1 MNKVLRKS
9 PQHRS
14 PAELECGCRFIVP
27 SSWREALELLRR
39 FAFVFGRL
47 RGSSRFELQQRRV
60 FRFNEH
66 IGQVIDTFVN
76 PTNNGGLDLPHGL
89 AFGVDGN
96 LLVTSANND
105 SVLRYNGTNGAFLNA
120 FITNGVGGLNY
131 PVWLEFRRGSLFV
144 SSQINHRVLRYDAT
158 NGAFLSTFVSEGTV
172 SGPSGMTFGPDGHLY
187 VVGRFGSHVM
197 RYDGTNG
204 NFIDA
209 FVPAGVG
216 GLSQPF
222 GCHFGPDGNFYV
234 VSGNSNKV
242 VRFNGTNGT
251 YLGDFVMTGVG
262 NLSLPVGLEFG
273 PDTNLYVASISNNRV
288 VRFNGLTGA
297 LIGDFVSGVPNLSGP
312 NFMLFH
318 DFGPSHIDSITR
330 VGTNVVLSWTGRS
343 DTQMQSTLSL
353 TQTSWQNMTGTLG
366 RNSAT
371 NAISTNTMFFR
382 LVRD

>member
-1 MNKVLRKS
+1 MAKCVRVNSERPLI
-9 PQHRS
+9 
-14 PAELECGCRFIVP
+14 PAMGTLLLLSLLVRADLLV
-27 SSWREALELLRR
+27 SSYNN
-39 FAFVFGRL
+39 G
-47 RGSSRFELQQRRV
+47 RV

-66 IGQVIDTFVN
+66 TGQLIDIFVK
-76 PTNNGGLDLPHGL
+76 PTDNGGLDLPHGL

-96 LLVTSANND
+96 LLVASANND

-120 FITNGVGGLNY
+120 FITNGSGQLNY
-131 PVWLEFRRGSLFV
+131 PVWLEFRRESLFV
-144 SSQINHRVLRYDAT
+144 SSQLNHRVLRYNAT
-158 NGAFLSTFVSEGTV
+158 NGAFLGTFVAEGTV

-204 NFIDA
+204 SFLGA

-242 VRFNGTNGT
+242 ARFDGTNGI
-251 YLGDFVMTGVG
+251 YLGDFVMTGTG
-262 NLSLPVGLEFG
+262 NLSLPIGLEFG

-297 LIGDFVSGVPNLSGP
+297 LIGDFVTGVAGLSGP

-318 DFGPSHIDSITR
+318 DFNPPRVDSIAR
-330 VGTNVVLSWTGRS
+330 AGTNVVITWSARS
-343 DTQMQSTLSL
+343 DTQLQLKTNLLQMN
-353 TQTSWQNMTGTLG
+353 WQNVAGTLG
-366 RNSAT
+366 RSSVT
-371 NAISTNTMFFR
+371 NGASNGAAFYR
-382 LVRD
+382 LIRD